1 MKYLPCP
8 ILQPMKINIHTSAGL
23 GKNLNSNLSF
33 GQAALTF
40 CLPGATFCWSSL
52 LIYLEDDL
60 LRPLPMGPVN
70 LKVTC
75 PEENLL
81 VPDDWMGLFSSP
93 GGGACQILVL
103 LCSLVV
109 LNPSSPNIHIQ
120 IILLR
125 EFDKNSK
132 HIQSWTYRVK

>member
-23 GKNLNSNLSF
+23 EKNLNSSLSF

-81 VPDDWMGLFSSP
+81 VPDDWIGLFSSP
-93 GGGACQILVL
+93 GSGACQILVL

-120 IILLR
+120 IILQTDLIER
-125 EFDKNSK
+125 
-132 HIQSWTYRVK
+132 I